1 MEIFLLAVVMVLLF
15 VLLSRASHHEK
26 TLQRLDNTIDLLHNE
41 IKQLRGKITAP
52 SSEIVQP
59 PATQQK
65 KEEQAKRPDTF
76 VPVPK
81 PVTQVPPQQP
91 KQPEPALFANEPK
104 EKTAPINPVQRP
116 IAMAKPTEP
125 QESAFAKWLA
135 KNPDIEKFIGENL
148 INKIGI
154 AILVL
159 GIAFFVKYAIDQE
172 WIGEVGRVSIGLL
185 CGAILQVLAHRLR
198 ENYRP
203 FSSVLAG
210 GGITVFYFTIA
221 FAFHQYNLFS
231 QTVAFIIMVIIT
243 VFAILISI
251 LYDRI
256 ELGIIATLGGFL
268 TPFLVSKGDGNYIV
282 LFTYLAILNT
292 GLIVLANYKQW
303 RPINFIAFLFTVLI
317 YGGFIVTKNDAP
329 NFSYIGVFLFGTV
342 FYVMFVV
349 MNLIYHVARKGKL
362 KAFDF
367 IILLSINLAYFAAG
381 YYLLK
386 HWHLFDYTG
395 LFTAALGLINL
406 ILSYVLLK
414 RQGVDRNFIYLLIGI
429 TLSFISLA
437 APVQLKGNY
446 ITLFWA
452 AELVVLFWLYQKSGI
467 QLMKIASAII
477 TALIVGSLLMD
488 WVNVYGKQ
496 AVIPVIVN
504 KGFITS
510 VVVSIAMYLIY
521 ALMRKDESAVYAAPL
536 TNKEVKNAYIIL
548 GTSILF
554 IAGCLE
560 IYYQFRH
567 RYPSLSLEDIY
578 LPLYVHAFV
587 VIAFI
592 VLQFFK
598 VQVGKIV
605 GILVPAVLFMY
616 YLINNFS
623 VYDVEKEMLANHTGA
638 GHFIVHWLGV
648 ILYLLIIGLLVQY
661 MIRHKKEMGSLVN
674 AFACAVT
681 IALVI
686 VLSIEIQHLYVWSY
700 AQNQDQISVAE
711 RIFSKAGLSILWGI
725 SSFIIIWL
733 GLRYHFKA
741 LRIIALCLFGITIV
755 KLFAY
760 DLSNISPGGKIAAFI
775 LLGALLLTV
784 SFMYQRLKKIIID
797 DKPIENNVQDKLPE

>member
-1 MEIFLLAVVMVLLF
+1 MEIFLLAVVLVLLLI
-15 VLLSRASHHEK
+15 LLSRASHHEN
-26 TLQRLDNTIDLLHNE
+26 TLRQLDDTIHLLHNE
-41 IKQLRGKITAP
+41 IKQLKSKVSAP
-52 SSEIVQP
+52 FSEMVSP
-59 PATQQK
+59 PLTQQK
-65 KEEQAKRPDTF
+65 KEEAPKQPEAF

-81 PVTQVPPQQP
+81 PVAETPPPPQ
-91 KQPEPALFANEPK
+91 KQPEPALFTNEPK
-104 EKTAPINPVQRP
+104 EKVTPVNPVPRP
-116 IAMAKPTEP
+116 AVAVTPAEP

-172 WIGEVGRVSIGLL
+172 WIKPVGRVSIGLL
-185 CGAILQVLAHRLR
+185 CGAILQMLAHKLR

-210 GGITVFYFTIA
+210 GGIAVFYFTIA
-221 FAFHQYNLFS
+221 FAFHQYHLFP
-231 QTVAFIIMVIIT
+231 QTAAFIFMVVIT
-243 VFAILISI
+243 IFAILISI

-256 ELGIIATLGGFL
+256 ELGIIAALGGFL
-268 TPFLVSKGDGNYIV
+268 TPFLVSTGEANYII
-282 LFTYLAILNT
+282 LFTYLTILNT

-303 RPINFIAFLFTVLI
+303 RSINFIAFFFTVLI
-317 YGGFIVTKNDAP
+317 YGGFIVKENNAP
-329 NFSYIGVFLFGTV
+329 NFSYLGVFAFGTV

-349 MNLIYHVARKGKL
+349 MNLIYHVAKKGKL

-367 IILLSINLAYFAAG
+367 IILLTINLAYFAAG

-395 LFTAALGLINL
+395 LFTAALGLTNL
-406 ILSYVLLK
+406 ILSYVLFK

-452 AELVVLFWLYQKSGI
+452 AEFVVLFWLYQKSGI
-467 QLMKIASAII
+467 QLMKIASAIV
-477 TALIVGSLLMD
+477 TLLVVGSLGMD
-488 WVNVYGKQ
+488 WINVYGKD
-496 AVIPVIVN
+496 VVVPVIVN
-504 KGFITS
+504 KGFVTS
-510 VVVSIAMYLIY
+510 VVVSIAMFLMY
-521 ALMRKDESAVYAAPL
+521 ALMRKDESGVYAGSV
-536 TNKEVKNAYIIL
+536 TNKEAKVLYIIL
-548 GTSILF
+548 GTTILF
-554 IAGCLE
+554 IAGSLE
-560 IYYQFRH
+560 VYYQFRN
-567 RYPSLSLEDIY
+567 RYPSLALEDIY

-587 VIAFI
+587 IAAFI
-592 VLQFFK
+592 VLHYFK
-598 VQVGKIV
+598 IQVGKGLRIV
-605 GILVPAVLFMY
+605 VPVVLFMY
-616 YLINNFS
+616 YVINNFS
-623 VYDVEKEMLANHTGA
+623 VYDLEKEMLANNTGTT
-638 GHFIVHWLGV
+638 HFIAHWLGV
-648 ILYLLIIGLLVQY
+648 ILYLLIVGLLVRY
-661 MIRHKKEMGSLVN
+661 IIHHKNEMGTLIN
-674 AFACAVT
+674 AFAFATT
-681 IALVI
+681 IVLVI

-700 AQNQDQISVAE
+700 AHNEDQIQIAE

-733 GLRYHFKA
+733 GMRYHFKA
-741 LRIIALCLFGITIV
+741 LRIIALCLFGVTII

-797 DKPIENNVQDKLPE
+797 DKPIENNAQESHE

>member
-1 MEIFLLAVVMVLLF
+1 MEIFLLIVALVLLVVLLF
-15 VLLSRASHHEK
+15 RASRHED
-26 TLQRLDNTIDLLHNE
+26 TLRQLDNTIHLLHNE
-41 IKQLRGKITAP
+41 IKILKGKVSAP
-52 SSEIVQP
+52 SPDIVSPQAP
-59 PATQQK
+59 LQT
-65 KEEQAKRPDTF
+65 KEEQAKRPETF

-81 PVTQVPPQQP
+81 PVTQMPPPQP
-91 KQPEPALFANEPK
+91 KQPEPALFTNEPK
-104 EKTAPINPVQRP
+104 EQPAPINPVPRP
-116 IAMAKPTEP
+116 VAIAKPVEP

-221 FAFHQYNLFS
+221 FAFHQYHLFS

-243 VFAILISI
+243 IFAILISI

-268 TPFLVSKGDGNYIV
+268 TPFLVSTGEGNYIT

-303 RPINFIAFLFTVLI
+303 RPINFIAFFFTVLI
-317 YGGFIVTKNDAP
+317 YGGFIVTKNDLP

-342 FYVMFVV
+342 FYIMFVV
-349 MNLIYHVARKGKL
+349 MNLIYHVAKKGKL

-386 HWHLFDYTG
+386 HWQHFDYTG

-406 ILSYVLLK
+406 MLSYVLFK
-414 RQGVDRNFIYLLIGI
+414 RQGIDRNFIFLLIGI

-446 ITLFWA
+446 ITMFWA

-477 TALIVGSLLMD
+477 TLLVAGSLIMD
-488 WVNVYGKQ
+488 WVNVYGNET
-496 AVIPVIVN
+496 VIPVIIN

-510 VVVSIAMYLIY
+510 AVVSIAMYVMY
-521 ALMRKDESAVYAAPL
+521 ALMRKDENGSYVGSV
-536 TNKEVKNAYIIL
+536 TNKEVKVLYVIL

-560 IYYQFRH
+560 INYQFRH
-567 RYPSLSLEDIY
+567 RYPSLALEDIY
-578 LPLYVHAFV
+578 LPLFVHAFV
-587 VIAFI
+587 IAAFFA
-592 VLQFFK
+592 LHYFK
-598 VQVGKIV
+598 VQVGKVMRIV
-605 GILVPAVLFMY
+605 VPAILFMY

-623 VYDVEKEMLANHTGA
+623 VYDLEKEMLANHIGT
-638 GHFIVHWLGV
+638 GHFVVHWFGV
-648 ILYLLIIGLLVQY
+648 ILYLVVIGLLVQY
-661 MIRHKKEMGSLVN
+661 IIRHKKEMGTLVN
-674 AFACAVT
+674 AFACATT
-681 IALVI
+681 IVLIV
-686 VLSIEIQHLYVWSY
+686 VLSIEIQHLYVWCY
-700 AQNQDQISVAE
+700 VHNADQIQIAD

-733 GLRYHFKA
+733 GMRYHFKM
-741 LRIIALCLFGITIV
+741 LRIIALCLFGVTIV

-775 LLGALLLTV
+775 LLGGLLLTV

-797 DKPIENNVQDKLPE
+797 DKPIENNDDKSQE